1 MDILN
6 VCIFLNIMQL
16 SFYTN
21 QLYLHLVT
29 TNKVK
34 RLMNK
39 NQQSKKI
46 KKEEKLLIQFFNMCY
61 VILR

>member
-34 RLMNK
+34 CLMNK